1 MTRYFARHALLDDGW
16 AHDVHI
22 DVDGERTIVAI
33 SPASAPQGATP
44 LEGIVLPGMINAHSH
59 AFQRA
64 LAGGTETAS
73 ANGDS
78 FWTWREAMYAAL
90 DTLGPDAFEALTT
103 DAFRSMRRAGYT
115 RVCEFHYVHNAP
127 DGSQYADPN
136 ELAHRVVAAARS
148 AGIGLTLLPVLYRFS
163 GFGEA
168 PPHAHQRRFVR
179 SLDAYATAWQ
189 ALRDAYRDEP
199 GVVIGI
205 APHSLRAVAP
215 SDLRQL
221 VELARDRAGG
231 GAVPFHIHVSEQRR
245 EVDACVAEHGVT
257 PIALLAKNV
266 ALDERWCL
274 VHATHATPDERD
286 AIVRA
291 GAVVALC
298 PTTEANLGDGIFP
311 AADFVRAGGRIAIG
325 SDSNASIDVAEE
337 LRWLEY
343 VQRLALQ
350 QRNVLHDEAT
360 PQVARF
366 VYQRCATGGA
376 QASGVRTGH
385 LAPGHRFE
393 AILLGDD
400 ARFDG
405 LSAGFRQ
412 AQGDSADAALAGAIF
427 RSGGWN
433 LRETPGFR

>member
-1 MTRYFARHALLDDGW
+1 MTPD
-16 AHDVHI
+16 
-22 DVDGERTIVAI
+22 
-33 SPASAPQGATP
+33 SAPEGATP
-44 LEGIVLPGMINAHSH
+44 LEGILLPGMSNAHSH
-59 AFQRA
+59 AFQRV
-64 LAGGTETAS
+64 LAGNTETAS
-73 ANGDS
+73 KNGDS
-78 FWTWREAMYAAL
+78 FWTWREAMYGAL
-90 DTLGPDAFEALTT
+90 ERLGPDAFEALTA
-103 DAFRSMRRAGYT
+103 DAFRTMRHAGYT

-127 DGSQYADPN
+127 DGKPYADPN

-163 GFGEA
+163 DFGEA

-179 SLDAYATAWQ
+179 SLDAYAAAWR
-189 ALRDAYRDEP
+189 ALRDAYRNEP
-199 GVVIGI
+199 GLVIGI

-215 SDLRQL
+215 SDLQQL
-221 VELARDRAGG
+221 VELAREHAGNH
-231 GAVPFHIHVSEQRR
+231 AVPFHIHVSEQQR
-245 EVDACVAEHGVT
+245 EVDACVAQHGIS
-257 PIALLAKNV
+257 PIALLAENV

-311 AADFVRAGGRIAIG
+311 AADFVCAGGRIAIG

-350 QRNVLHDEAT
+350 QRNVLHDDAT

-366 VYQRCATGGA
+366 VYQRCATGGS
-376 QASGVRTGH
+376 QASGARTGH
-385 LAPGHRFE
+385 LAPGYRFE
-393 AILLGDD
+393 AILLGAD

-412 AQGDSADAALAGAIF
+412 AQGDKEAQADNGEPDAALAAAIF

-433 LRETPGFR
+433 LRETLGFR